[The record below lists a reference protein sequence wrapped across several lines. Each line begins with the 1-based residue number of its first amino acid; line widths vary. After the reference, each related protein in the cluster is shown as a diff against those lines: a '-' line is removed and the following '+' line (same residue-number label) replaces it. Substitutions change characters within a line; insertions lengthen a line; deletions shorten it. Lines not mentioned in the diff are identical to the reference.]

1 MDGSVLCSL
10 SAIIKLMGIETI
22 SFILVV
28 TLAVGIA
35 LILAV
40 RVYQISQRDKK
51 AFDYNP
57 WA

>member
-1 MDGSVLCSL
+1 
-10 SAIIKLMGIETI
+10 MGIETI